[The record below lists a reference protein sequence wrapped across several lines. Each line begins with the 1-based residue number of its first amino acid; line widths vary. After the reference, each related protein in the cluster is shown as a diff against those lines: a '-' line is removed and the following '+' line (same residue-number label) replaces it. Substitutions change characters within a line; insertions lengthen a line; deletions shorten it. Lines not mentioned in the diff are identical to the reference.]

1 MFIMVVNAAINYSS
15 HVYMCCYKFTID
27 WVKLNIKIPNFL
39 TIKKKHDGMQFSISG
54 FVDALKTCAFDGIKY
69 EKVVR

>member
-39 TIKKKHDGMQFSISG
+39 TIKKK
-54 FVDALKTCAFDGIKY
+54 T
-69 EKVVR
+69 

>member
-39 TIKKKHDGMQFSISG
+39 TIQKNIMVCNF
-54 FVDALKTCAFDGIKY
+54 LL
-69 EKVVR
+69 VVLLMR